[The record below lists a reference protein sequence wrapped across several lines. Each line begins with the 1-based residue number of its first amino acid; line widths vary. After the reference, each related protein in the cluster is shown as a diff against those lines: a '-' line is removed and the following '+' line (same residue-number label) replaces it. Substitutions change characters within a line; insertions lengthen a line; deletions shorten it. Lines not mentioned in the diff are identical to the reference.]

1 MTKSGKW
8 FLVILGFLALLV
20 VGIALLFYALLTSPT
35 ERTEVVAGGSGE
47 RIAIVELEGEIIST
61 DALVRQLK
69 KHRES
74 RSIKAIVMR
83 VNSPG
88 GGVVPSQELYEEV
101 RKTRN
106 SGKPVVVSM
115 GSLAAS
121 GGYYVSCGGSR
132 IVANPGTLT
141 GSIGVISEFLQLQD
155 ALGKLGVGVKTIK
168 SGALKDA
175 GSPVRKMTEVDQRY
189 FQELMD
195 DVYQQFVQVVER
207 ERRLSH
213 EKVISLAD
221 GRVFTGEKAVEL
233 GLADT
238 LGTYEDAIRI
248 AAQLAGIKGEPTIVR
263 ERKRQTLWET
273 LFGDVVQ
280 SVTDLKHEILERP
293 VLSYRFVGP
302 Y

>member
-20 VGIALLFYALLTSPT
+20 VGIALLFYALLSSPT

-175 GSPVRKMTEVDQRY
+175 GSPVRKMTEADQRY

-195 DVYQQFVQVVER
+195 DVYEQFVHVVER

-273 LFGDVVQ
+273 LFGDVAQ

>member
-8 FLVILGFLALLV
+8 FLGILGFLALVV
-20 VGIALLFYALLTSPT
+20 VGISLLFYAFLAAPA
-35 ERTEVVAGGSGE
+35 ERTEIVAGGSGD
-47 RIAIVELEGEIIST
+47 RIAVVELEGEIIST
-61 DALVRQLK
+61 EGLVRQLK

-74 RSIKAIVMR
+74 RSIKGIVVR

-101 RKTRN
+101 KKTRD

-168 SGALKDA
+168 SGTLKDA
-175 GSPVRKMTEVDQRY
+175 GSPVRKMTEEDRRY

-195 DVYQQFVQVVER
+195 DVHQQFIRVVETAR
-207 ERRLSH
+207 KLPH
-213 EKVISLAD
+213 EKVVALAD
-221 GRVFTGEKAVEL
+221 GRVYTGVRALEL
-233 GLADT
+233 GLVDT

-248 AAQLAGIKGEPTIVR
+248 AAQLSGIRGEPTVVK
-263 ERKRQTLWET
+263 ERKRQSLWET
-273 LFGDVVQ
+273 LLGDAAQ
-280 SVTDLKHEILERP
+280 SVSDLKQEIFQRP
-293 VLSYRFVGP
+293 VLSYKFVGP